1 MLRTDKKNEKSLA
14 VSVVSN
20 QRCAVPHTTQKPI
33 GISIQNHGISFIII
47 LL

>member
-20 QRCAVPHTTQKPI
+20 QRCAVPHTTQKLI